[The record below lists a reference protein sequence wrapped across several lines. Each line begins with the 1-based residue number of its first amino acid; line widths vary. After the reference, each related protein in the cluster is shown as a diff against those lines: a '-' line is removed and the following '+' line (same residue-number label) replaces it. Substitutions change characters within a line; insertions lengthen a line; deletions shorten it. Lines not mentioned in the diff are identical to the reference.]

1 MGKKTEKDLS
11 LCIGTFRNISKDNWI
26 KMCNL
31 KGNTLESGKIEKTIE
46 IIEKP
51 KIDIIKGSLSN
62 EELRE
67 KRLKYYENKDK
78 NI

>member
-1 MGKKTEKDLS
+1 
-11 LCIGTFRNISKDNWI
+11 
-26 KMCNL
+26 MCNL
-31 KGNTLESGKIEKTIE
+31 KGHTLESEY

-51 KIDIIKGSLSN
+51 KEDSIDIPKKIIKKESLSN

-78 NI
+78 NIIL